1 MLHILYIIIIIMK
14 IIIDERE
21 TDLYDRCYSILNNEE
36 PKLLSSLKL
45 SKEVLLLGDVLIKDD
60 SDKILLLIERKGF
73 QDLLAS
79 IKDGRYEEQSYRL
92 IHTSAL
98 HLHNVLY
105 VLEGVFS
112 QLKSVQEKKL
122 IYSSA
127 TSLNYFK
134 GFSVLKTSSVRETAE
149 LVIYMTD
156 KISRDMQKGKTPAY
170 SLAATSSISNEI
182 TDASTCISNT
192 NTNTNSNIN
201 TITNIP
207 TSIDYC
213 NVVKKVKKDNITPE
227 NIGHIILSQIPGISS
242 TTAISIMKGFHSFPH
257 FMQSIKEDPTLLDNI
272 QCETNGK
279 VRKLGKNCVQS
290 IKQFLIESPQQ
301 NNISTQLG

>member
-1 MLHILYIIIIIMK
+1 MK

-36 PKLLSSLKL
+36 PKLLSSLHL

-60 SDKILLLIERKGF
+60 SDNILLLIERKGF

-92 IHTSAL
+92 IHTAGL

-105 VLEGVFS
+105 VLEGIFS
-112 QLKSVQEKKL
+112 QLKTVQEKKL
-122 IYSSA
+122 IYSSV

-156 KISRDMQKGKTPAY
+156 KISRDMAKGKTPAY
-170 SLAATSSISNEI
+170 SHSAM
-182 TDASTCISNT
+182 
-192 NTNTNSNIN
+192 NIADSETN
-201 TITNIP
+201 TITNTITDTNTDTNTIINAPIP
-207 TSIDYC
+207 TSVDYC

-242 TTAISIMKGFHSFPH
+242 ATSISIMKGFQSFPH
-257 FMQSIKEDPTLLDNI
+257 FMQCIKEDPTVLDRI

-279 VRKLGKNCVQS
+279 ARKLGKNCIQS
-290 IKQFLIESPQQ
+290 IKQFLIEHEPVQELNES
-301 NNISTQLG
+301 

>member
-1 MLHILYIIIIIMK
+1 MK

-21 TDLYDRCYSILNNEE
+21 TDLYDRCYTILNNEE
-36 PKLLSSLKL
+36 PKLLSSVQL
-45 SKEVLLLGDVLIKDD
+45 SREVLLLGDVLIKDD

-92 IHTSAL
+92 MHTSGI

-156 KISRDMQKGKTPAY
+156 KISRDMSKGKTSAY
-170 SLAATSSISNEI
+170 SSSSNTSDTHSEI
-182 TDASTCISNT
+182 NNDT
-192 NTNTNSNIN
+192 NTNTNMN
-201 TITNIP
+201 TFIP

-242 TTAISIMKGFHSFPH
+242 TTAISIMKGFQSFPH
-257 FMQSIKEDPTLLDNI
+257 FMRSIQEDPSILDNI

-279 VRKLGKNCVQS
+279 MRKLGKNCIQS
-290 IKQFLIESPQQ
+290 IKQFLIDTYQREESCQCDNQ
-301 NNISTQLG
+301 STNQL

>member
-1 MLHILYIIIIIMK
+1 MK

-36 PKLLSSLKL
+36 PKLRSSLHL
-45 SKEVLLLGDVLIKDD
+45 SKEVLLLGDVLVKDD

-92 IHTSAL
+92 VHTSGL

-156 KISRDMQKGKTPAY
+156 KISRDLSKGKNSAY
-170 SLAATSSISNEI
+170 SSIVQSSEIINNTLVDANGIITMDTSASATSTVN
-182 TDASTCISNT
+182 A
-192 NTNTNSNIN
+192 
-201 TITNIP
+201 P

-242 TTAISIMKGFHSFPH
+242 ATATTIMKGFKSFPH
-257 FMQSIKEDPTLLDNI
+257 FMQCIKDDPSILDGI

-279 VRKLGKNCVQS
+279 VRKLGKNCIRS
-290 IKQFLIESPQQ
+290 IKQFLIDNYDTCETSE
-301 NNISTQLG
+301 TQEP

>member
-1 MLHILYIIIIIMK
+1 MK

-36 PKLLSSLKL
+36 PKLLSSLHL

-92 IHTSAL
+92 IHTSGL

-127 TSLNYFK
+127 TSLSYFK

-149 LVIYMTD
+149 LVIYMSD
-156 KISRDMQKGKTPAY
+156 KISRDMIKGKIPAY
-170 SLAATSSISNEI
+170 SSSQEGCVSEISDDTSTNVNTNVTSSM
-182 TDASTCISNT
+182 
-192 NTNTNSNIN
+192 
-201 TITNIP
+201 P
-207 TSIDYC
+207 TSVDYC

-242 TTAISIMKGFHSFPH
+242 TTATTIMRGFHSFPH
-257 FMQSIKEDPTLLDNI
+257 FMQAIKENPNILDTI

-279 VRKLGKNCVQS
+279 ARKLGKNCIQS
-290 IKQFLIESPQQ
+290 IKQFLIDSQY
-301 NNISTQLG
+301 NNSNDVEVVGNVV

>member
-1 MLHILYIIIIIMK
+1 MLHIYYHIIMK

-36 PKLLSSLKL
+36 PKLLSSLHL
-45 SKEVLLLGDVLIKDD
+45 SKEVLLLGDVLVKDD

-92 IHTSAL
+92 VHTSGL

-156 KISRDMQKGKTPAY
+156 KISRDLSKGKNPAY
-170 SLAATSSISNEI
+170 SSITSNIESEI
-182 TDASTCISNT
+182 TSDSNL
-192 NTNTNSNIN
+192 NSIA
-201 TITNIP
+201 TVP

-242 TTAISIMKGFHSFPH
+242 ATATTIMKGFHSFPH
-257 FMQSIKEDPTLLDNI
+257 FMQCIKDDPSILDGI

-279 VRKLGKNCVQS
+279 VRKLGKNCIRS
-290 IKQFLIESPQQ
+290 IKQFLIDNYDTCETSE
-301 NNISTQLG
+301 TQEPDVDPSI

>member
-1 MLHILYIIIIIMK
+1 MK

-36 PKLLSSLKL
+36 PKLLSSLHL

-60 SDKILLLIERKGF
+60 SDNILLLIERKGF

-92 IHTSAL
+92 IHTAGL

-105 VLEGVFS
+105 VLEGIFS
-112 QLKSVQEKKL
+112 QLKTVQEKKL

-156 KISRDMQKGKTPAY
+156 NGQGKDSCVFAFRYEYCRFRNKYDYEYDYGYKYGYKYNYKRAY
-170 SLAATSSISNEI
+170 T
-182 TDASTCISNT
+182 
-192 NTNTNSNIN
+192 
-201 TITNIP
+201 
-207 TSIDYC
+207 Y
-213 NVVKKVKKDNITPE
+213 
-227 NIGHIILSQIPGISS
+227 Q
-242 TTAISIMKGFHSFPH
+242 
-257 FMQSIKEDPTLLDNI
+257 
-272 QCETNGK
+272 
-279 VRKLGKNCVQS
+279 R
-290 IKQFLIESPQQ
+290 
-301 NNISTQLG
+301 